1 MWNHRVMK
9 REKVDGDDDWYQI
22 HEVYYKENGEVDGYT
37 SDGIAAGGY
46 TLEDLREE
54 LTRMLEATE
63 KEILIYEDQIYM
75 ETIDETTYKLPD
87 VLNILKNQKGESFDD
102 IMDVLDDVLD
112 IRGKSKQHKLLSKQ
126 WNMLNHMYKLYDLTE
141 GHSYYGHKEITRI
154 RKIMDDKVY
163 YESDKGFLNE
173 QRVL

>member
-63 KEILIYEDQIYM
+63 KEILIYED
-75 ETIDETTYKLPD
+75 
-87 VLNILKNQKGESFDD
+87 
-102 IMDVLDDVLD
+102 
-112 IRGKSKQHKLLSKQ
+112 
-126 WNMLNHMYKLYDLTE
+126 
-141 GHSYYGHKEITRI
+141 
-154 RKIMDDKVY
+154 
-163 YESDKGFLNE
+163 
-173 QRVL
+173 